1 MRAYEYGLK
10 YYGGESLYDAQSNIY
25 AFDDEIRSADEPPEG
40 FMTTDYTEIEMNPD
54 PDHPGTFRLKADGDI
69 INIREQEYI
78 SASGVTSEITVAFKA
93 QRVYY
98 DNIFHKQDIYKYKDT
113 YYAKIGNV
121 LNSVTVGGS
130 PKIPRRPTPI
140 QQLNGTL
147 TQRNVTV
154 IVFLSR
160 NGVQLE
166 RAYQAIDELY
176 ENEIV
181 FFIERDDD
189 KNYFGS
195 VTRVKSGSNISVQS
209 RLPYDALSQVC
220 NIFKTDVNRGHFKDM
235 IEDHVKNKNSNLYL
249 IKKKVLG
256 LFTKV
261 IIVPINFAH
270 EKLAAG
276 MDFISEQMDKLRLDE
291 KRWRYYKEDGSPVDD
306 PQLLLPGI
314 GLIRTIQEQHKKNP
328 AYEPSKIT
336 KQVISFIGEIEMVV
350 NSGIETLKGFETLQ
364 NFVKGRLS
372 PLLTLLDEAKAFLK
386 DPVEKGLQL
395 VEAGFVMLNAFIVG
409 VLNSLI
415 DTIKGIFDLIS
426 LACKA
431 VAAIN
436 NEMVAAAANPASYVS
451 MLFEILENVVET
463 VQDVFTMENFDA
475 FFAFL
480 KKAISHMLT
489 SPPSLDI
496 HVDAIAYYVGYI
508 IGFLIEE
515 VILAIFTGGA
525 KTVAEAVKLVAQSI
539 RKLATSMAQFG
550 AKSVRKLRALTEV
563 SIDALLTIFD
573 LVREKLRN
581 LPKMLDDLWEWLK
594 ALLTKGKSLYDD
606 VTDWLLKQYK
616 IAQATIDLMK
626 DLGVLI
632 IKKIDNTPGL
642 DRVLVTT
649 EGYSIRYGDKTLL
662 EGSEEAMV
670 AFSKRIDEIRK
681 SSGSKGVKKH
691 LDDVASGAK
700 HALGLSKKALRILDD
715 LINDAMRI
723 HADKRPGVGAVLE
736 GNLNGSNA
744 IIKNYSGRGLTK
756 AQRRGKMHP
765 LVLEWLDN
773 APEILRKRPTH
784 GNCAETFNISDWLF
798 EAERKM
804 KMKKGSMKIDKA
816 RSVFDG
822 VVSKAKAIE
831 NNNVDK
837 LVHGLHKNACPSCN
851 PMLKHFNIT
860 EVF

>member
-10 YYGGESLYDAQSNIY
+10 YYGGLSLRDAKSNIY
-25 AFDDEIRSADEPPEG
+25 AFDDEVQPAEELPEG
-40 FMTTDYTEIEMNPD
+40 ETTTDYKEIEVNPD
-54 PDHPGTFRLKADGDI
+54 APGTFRLTSGGDI
-69 INIREQEYI
+69 INILEQEYI
-78 SASGVTSEITVAFKA
+78 STSGVTSEIALAFED
-93 QRVYY
+93 QLVYY
-98 DNIFHKQDIYKYKDT
+98 DNVLHLQDIYKYKET
-113 YYAKIGNV
+113 YYVKIGNQ
-121 LNSVTVGGS
+121 LNTVSVGDRYKT
-130 PKIPRRPTPI
+130 PRRPTPI

-147 TQRNVTV
+147 TQRNVTI

-181 FFIERDDD
+181 FFIERNDD

-195 VTRVKSGSNISVQS
+195 VTRIKSGSNISVQS
-209 RLPYDALSQVC
+209 NLPYDALSNVC
-220 NIFKTDVNRGHFKDM
+220 NIFKTDVNRSHFKEM
-235 IEDHVKNKNSNLYL
+235 IEDHVVNKNSNLYL

-256 LFTKV
+256 IFTKIV
-261 IIVPINFAH
+261 IVPANFAY
-270 EKLAAG
+270 ETLAQG
-276 MDFISEQMDKLRLDE
+276 MDFVSEQLDKLLLAE
-291 KRWRYYKEDGSPVDD
+291 KRWRYYKEDGTPVDD

-314 GLIRTIQEQHKKNP
+314 GLIRNLQQQHKNNP
-328 AYEPSKIT
+328 LPEPGKIT
-336 KQVISFIGEIEMVV
+336 RQVISFIGDIESVV
-350 NSGIETLKGFETLQ
+350 NKGIDTLKSFKTLQ
-364 NFVKGRLS
+364 DFVKGRLS
-372 PLLTLLDEAKAFLK
+372 PLLSLLSEAKAFLN

-395 VEAGFVMLNAFIVG
+395 AEAGFVMLNAFIVG

-431 VAAIN
+431 IVALNKEAAKA
-436 NEMVAAAANPASYVS
+436 VASPASYAS
-451 MLFEILENVVET
+451 MLFEMLENVIET
-463 VQDVFTMENFDA
+463 VQLTFTMENFNA

-480 KKAISHMLT
+480 KKAVSFILST
-489 SPPSLDI
+489 PPSLNI
-496 HVDAIAYYVGYI
+496 HVDAIAYYTGYI
-508 IGFLIEE
+508 IGFIIEE
-515 VILAIFTGGA
+515 VVMAILTGGA
-525 KTVAEAVKLVAQSI
+525 KTVAEAVKLVVQSI

-550 AKSVRKLRALTEV
+550 AKSARKLRAITEV

-573 LVREKLRN
+573 LIREKLRN
-581 LPKMLDDLWEWLK
+581 VPRLLDDLWEWLK

-626 DLGVLI
+626 ELGVLI
-632 IKKIDNTPGL
+632 IKKIDNTQGL
-642 DRVLVTT
+642 DRVLVTPN
-649 EGYSIRYGDKTLL
+649 GYSIRYGDKTLL
-662 EGSEEAMV
+662 EGSEEAIV
-670 AFSKRIDEIRK
+670 AFSKRIDEIRR

-700 HALGLSKKALRILDD
+700 HALGLSKRALRILDD
-715 LINDAMRI
+715 LINDALRI

-736 GNLNGSNA
+736 GNLNGSNT

-773 APEILRKRPTH
+773 APEILRKRSTH
-784 GNCAETFNISDWLF
+784 GNCAENFNISDWLF

-804 KMKKGSMKIDKA
+804 KMKKGSLKIEQA
-816 RSVFDG
+816 RSVFEG

-837 LVHGLHKNACPSCN
+837 LVHGLHKSACHSCN

>member
-10 YYGGESLYDAQSNIY
+10 YYGGESLHDAQSNIY
-25 AFDDEIRSADEPPEG
+25 AFDDEVRPAEDQPEEET
-40 FMTTDYTEIEMNPD
+40 TTDYKEIEVNPD
-54 PDHPGTFRLKADGDI
+54 VPNTFRLAAGGDI
-69 INIREQEYI
+69 INIKEQEYI
-78 SASGVTSEITVAFKA
+78 STSGVTSEITLAFED
-93 QRVYY
+93 QIVYY
-98 DNIFHKQDIYKYKDT
+98 DNVAHLQDIYKYKDT
-113 YYAKIGNV
+113 YYVRIGNV
-121 LNSVTVGGS
+121 LNTVSVGDRF
-130 PKIPRRPTPI
+130 KIPRRPTPI
-140 QQLNGTL
+140 QTLNSTL

-154 IVFLSR
+154 IVFLSH

-181 FFIERDDD
+181 FFIERNDD

-195 VTRVKSGSNISVQS
+195 VTRVKSGSNINAQS
-209 RLPYDALSQVC
+209 NLPYDALSNVC
-220 NIFKTDVNRGHFKDM
+220 SIFKTDVKRSHFKEM
-235 IEDHVKNKNSNLYL
+235 IEDHVVDKNSNLYL
-249 IKKKVLG
+249 IQKKVLG
-256 LFTKV
+256 FFTKIV
-261 IIVPINFAH
+261 IVPANFAY
-270 EKLAAG
+270 ETLAQG
-276 MDFISEQMDKLRLDE
+276 MDFVSEQLDKLLLAE

-314 GLIRTIQEQHKKNP
+314 GLIRNLQAQHKKNP
-328 AYEPSKIT
+328 ATEPSKLT
-336 KQVISFIGEIEMVV
+336 RQVISFIGDIESVV
-350 NSGIETLKGFETLQ
+350 NTGIDTLKSFKTLQ
-364 NFVKGRLS
+364 DFVKGRLS
-372 PLLTLLDEAKAFLK
+372 PLLSLLGEARAFLN

-395 VEAGFVMLNAFIVG
+395 AEAGFVMLNAFIVG

-431 VAAIN
+431 VVALNKEAAK
-436 NEMVAAAANPASYVS
+436 AAASPASYAS
-451 MLFEILENVVET
+451 MLFEMLENVIET
-463 VQDVFTMENFDA
+463 VQQVFTMENFKA

-480 KKAISHMLT
+480 KKAISFILN
-489 SPPSLDI
+489 SPPSLNI
-496 HVDAIAYYVGYI
+496 HVDAVAYYTGYI
-508 IGFLIEE
+508 IGFIIEE
-515 VILAIFTGGA
+515 VVMAILTGGA
-525 KTVAEAVKLVAQSI
+525 KTVAEAVKLVVQSV
-539 RKLATSMAQFG
+539 RKLATSMAEFG
-550 AKSVRKLRALTEV
+550 AKSVRKLRAITEV

-573 LVREKLRN
+573 LIREKLRN
-581 LPKMLDDLWEWLK
+581 VPRILDDLWEWLK

-606 VTDWLLKQYK
+606 VTDWLLKQYR
-616 IAQATIDLMK
+616 IAQATIDLLK

-632 IKKIDNTPGL
+632 VRKIENPNARQWELVTPGGY
-642 DRVLVTT
+642 RVL
-649 EGYSIRYGDKTLL
+649 YGDKTLL
-662 EGSEEAMV
+662 EGSEEAMA

-681 SSGSKGVKKH
+681 SAGSKGIRKH
-691 LDDVASGAK
+691 LDEVAAGTK

-715 LINDAMRI
+715 LINDALRI
-723 HADKRPGVGAVLE
+723 SADKRPGVGAVLE
-736 GNLNGSNA
+736 GNLNGANT

-798 EAERKM
+798 EAERKL
-804 KMKKGSMKIDKA
+804 KMKKGSMKIDQA
-816 RSVFDG
+816 RNIFDG

-831 NNNVDK
+831 NNNVDR
-837 LVHGLHKNACPSCN
+837 LVHGLHKSACHSCN